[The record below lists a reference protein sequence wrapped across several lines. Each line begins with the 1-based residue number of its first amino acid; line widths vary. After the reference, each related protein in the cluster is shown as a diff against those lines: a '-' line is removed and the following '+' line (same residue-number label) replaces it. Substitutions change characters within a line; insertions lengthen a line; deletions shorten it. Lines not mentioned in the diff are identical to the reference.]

1 MAAPLSSNITK
12 VQMSEEKEV
21 ELETSKKLSGASMAF
36 KHIVALEIKKFHH
49 AKRNKKGWL
58 CEVG

>member
-1 MAAPLSSNITK
+1 
-12 VQMSEEKEV
+12 MSEEKEV